1 VRPILS
7 AGVIGAAWL
16 AGEEL
21 ARAIG
26 LLPGSL
32 WGMVLLFLALR
43 LGLPENAVA
52 PAAGFLLRW
61 MALFFVPVGVGV
73 LAFAPLLLKHA
84 AAVGLALGL
93 GTLLTLGAVGL
104 VGRDGCAGSS

>member
-1 VRPILS
+1 MRLALS
-7 AGVIGAAWL
+7 AVIIGVAWL
-16 AGEEL
+16 AGEGL
-21 ARAIG
+21 ARVLG

-43 LGLPENAVA
+43 FGLPESAVS
-52 PAAGFLLRW
+52 PAAGLLLRW

-93 GTLLTLGAVGL
+93 GTLLTLAAVGAVGR
-104 VGRDGCAGSS
+104 GGCTGSS